1 MTKLRLTRTAR
12 GAAIAVVLALVAVA
26 PVAAAQPTRT
36 IRPLHGGFV
45 DPAGTACAFDVAGEP
60 NAKPPSASA
69 FQSGGFVAETDFSD
83 GTVTYSVR
91 ARGAYVNLETGARF
105 ETLDTYMERDRFDP
119 DAGLIIGGATGQV
132 TFYFLPGDHGPFG
145 VVQYPG
151 ALYHIDGT
159 ASYTIDANTY
169 ATYEFAYSGS
179 ITDVCAALS

>member
-1 MTKLRLTRTAR
+1 MFRRNRAARGAVIALGLALVASAPAAASEPTRTAR
-12 GAAIAVVLALVAVA
+12 AL
-26 PVAAAQPTRT
+26 R
-36 IRPLHGGFV
+36 GGFV

-69 FQSGGFVAETDFSD
+69 FQAGGFVAETDFSD
-83 GTVTYSVR
+83 GTVAYSVR

-105 ETLDTYMERDRFDP
+105 ETLDSYTERDRFD
-119 DAGLIIGGATGQV
+119 AVTGLIVGGTTGST

-145 VVQYPG
+145 LVEYPG

-159 ASYTIDANTY
+159 ASYTIDANTF

>member
-1 MTKLRLTRTAR
+1 MLALSLALAFVVGGAGVAAASEPTRTA
-12 GAAIAVVLALVAVA
+12 
-26 PVAAAQPTRT
+26 
-36 IRPLHGGFV
+36 RPLHGGFV

-83 GTVTYSVR
+83 GTVAYSVR

-105 ETLDTYMERDRFDP
+105 ETLDSYTERDRFD
-119 DAGLIIGGATGQV
+119 AGTGLIVGGTTGST

-145 VVQYPG
+145 IVQYPG

-159 ASYTIDANTY
+159 TSYTIDANTF